1 MIKGILFDLDG
12 VLTSSHGLQVSSTLN
27 ALKYYCKLNSN
38 IISLVKQTF
47 TTQEKL
53 KILVDGNYLKK
64 SDALNVYKLKQKLFN
79 QKILKKKL
87 FSQKLFKLF
96 EFLKKNKFKLALVTN
111 GNKKTSGIIL
121 KKLKIEKFFNIIVT
135 NNSKVKPKPN
145 PAPYLFAISY
155 LKLKK
160 ENCLILED
168 SPVGILSAQRSGAK
182 YYKVNNP
189 KKVNLKNLKRILNK
203 YSNII

>member
-12 VLTSSHGLQVSSTLN
+12 VLVSTQILQVSSTLN
-27 ALKYYCKLNSN
+27 ALKHHCKLNNN
-38 IISLVKQTF
+38 IRSLVKQTI

-53 KILVDGNYLKK
+53 KILADGNYLKK
-64 SDALNVYKLKQKLFN
+64 SDVLNVYKLKKKLFN
-79 QKILKKKL
+79 EKILKKRL
-87 FSQKLFKLF
+87 FSKKIYKLF

-111 GNKKTSGIIL
+111 GNKQTSKIIL